1 MDKTK
6 SAEVAQQII
15 ETAKF
20 FRENAISNFLIL
32 IIQIQLDIDF

>member
-1 MDKTK
+1 MRAK
-6 SAEVAQQII
+6 SAETDNADI

-32 IIQIQLDIDF
+32 IIQIELKIDF